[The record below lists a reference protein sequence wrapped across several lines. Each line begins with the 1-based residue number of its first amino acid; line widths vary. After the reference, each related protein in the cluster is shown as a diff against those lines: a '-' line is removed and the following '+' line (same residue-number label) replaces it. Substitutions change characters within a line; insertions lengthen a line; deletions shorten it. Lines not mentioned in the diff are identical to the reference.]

1 MKKERELRE
10 QLEEEMRDVQAE
22 SNDKDKKIRE
32 LTIRLESTRKYA
44 RGQQSTNTSD
54 VIGAGGTTQFLTENS
69 SEMSM
74 LRNLTTNFGNS
85 LFTPDGQFKDDDDLE
100 EKNNLIDDLKSKI
113 ELLESEKDNQN

>member
-1 MKKERELRE
+1 MREI
-10 QLEEEMRDVQAE
+10 QAE
-22 SNDKDKKIRE
+22 SNEKDKKIRE
-32 LTIRLESTRKYA
+32 LNIRLESTRKYG

-54 VIGAGGTTQFLTENS
+54 VIGMGGTTNFLTENS

-74 LRNLTTNFGNS
+74 LRNLTSNFGNS

-113 ELLESEKDNQN
+113 ELLESEKKNFNQ